1 MRCDQGIRTRLLQ
14 PGQALLLCVR
24 HGPPLKIKRLNLH
37 PCEGARQRWLAR
49 PLQRWFSRF
58 ISLFSL

>member
-1 MRCDQGIRTRLLQ
+1 
-14 PGQALLLCVR
+14 LLCVR